1 MNPGSVETATF
12 TAPVSGIYTVEVR
25 MSFGG
30 GSYRLT
36 VDR

>member
-1 MNPGSVETATF
+1 MNPGSVETTTF
-12 TAPVSGIYTVEVR
+12 TAPVGGVYTVEVR

-30 GSYRLT
+30 GRYRLT